1 MYFIKDNLKKL
12 IISSIIILCPIMI
25 GLVLWDRIPE
35 QVPIHW
41 NIEGVPDDYAHK
53 AFAVFAL
60 PAFLLGV
67 HWLCSFFT
75 CFDKKN
81 KNQNP
86 KAINLVF
93 WICPIISL
101 FVATIEYLFIFGF
114 NISVPSLS
122 FSLLGITF
130 IVIGNLLPKIKP
142 NKTLGIKLPWTI
154 NSEENWFV
162 THRFGG
168 KIWVIGGFLF
178 LIMIFVPSQIAI
190 WLMLAMTAA
199 MVLIPTVYSY
209 IYYKN
214 QIKNGSL
221 DQKND
226 IENRN

>member
-1 MYFIKDNLKKL
+1 MYFIKNNLKKL
-12 IISSIIILCPIMI
+12 IISSMIILCPII
-25 GLVLWDRIPE
+25 VGLILWNKIPDA
-35 QVPIHW
+35 VPIHW
-41 NIEGVPDDYAHK
+41 NFEGEVDNYANK
-53 AFAVFAL
+53 AFAVFGL
-60 PAFLLGV
+60 PAFLLFV
-67 HWLCSFFT
+67 HWLCAFFT

-81 KNQNP
+81 KTQHP

-93 WICPIISL
+93 WICPVISL
-101 FVATIEYLFIFGF
+101 FVAAIEYLFIFGF

-142 NKTLGIKLPWTI
+142 NKTLGIKLPWTVK
-154 NSEENWFV
+154 NEENWFA

-190 WLMLAMTAA
+190 WLMLAITAA

-221 DQKND
+221 DQKDD